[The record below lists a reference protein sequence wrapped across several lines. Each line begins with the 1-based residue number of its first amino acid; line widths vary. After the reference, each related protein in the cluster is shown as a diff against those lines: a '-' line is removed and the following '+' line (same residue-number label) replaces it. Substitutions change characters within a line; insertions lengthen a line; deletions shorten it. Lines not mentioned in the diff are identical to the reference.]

1 MKELKGSG
9 QRPRSDPLSSTP
21 GRLVA
26 VLPQETTCYKTRDW
40 RASPFVRRRL
50 KAGGVRSEA
59 GALTGTM
66 RLKFGD
72 CVLDL
77 RARQLERANKVVP
90 LEPKMYE
97 LLEVLI
103 KRRPAVV
110 TNNELDELLW
120 PNVYVERTSLT
131 RLVSELR
138 AVLGDTPRDSR
149 IIRTAYKAGYAFC
162 ADVTCLPAAPAPAA
176 AIEVLWMKQ
185 SLPLT
190 DGEHIAGRD
199 AECSL
204 VVDGTTVSRR
214 HARITV
220 AHGTAMIED
229 LGSTNGTHVN
239 GKRISAPTRLA
250 PGDEFSLG
258 SEVLRVRLRSSSAL
272 TVKVDSSTKPSA
284 EPQIKK

>member
-1 MKELKGSG
+1 V
-9 QRPRSDPLSSTP
+9 T
-21 GRLVA
+21 
-26 VLPQETTCYKTRDW
+26 ETI
-40 RASPFVRRRL
+40 
-50 KAGGVRSEA
+50 
-59 GALTGTM
+59 

-72 CVLDL
+72 CLLDL
-77 RARQLERANKVVP
+77 RARRLERANKAVP

-110 TNNELDELLW
+110 TNSELDELLW
-120 PNVYVERTSLT
+120 PNVYVARTSLT

-149 IIRTAYKAGYAFC
+149 VIRTVYKVGYAFC
-162 ADVTCLPAAPAPAA
+162 ADVTGLPAVQSSPTT
-176 AIEVLWMKQ
+176 IEVLWMKQ

-204 VVDGTTVSRR
+204 VIDGTTVSRR

-220 AHGTAMIED
+220 AHGAATIED
-229 LGSTNGTHVN
+229 LDSTNGTYVN
-239 GKRISAPTRLA
+239 ATRISAPTPLVS
-250 PGDEFSLG
+250 GDEFALG
-258 SEVLRVRLRSSSAL
+258 SEVLRVRRRSSSVL
-272 TVKVDSSTKPSA
+272 TVKVEPDSKASDKL
-284 EPQIKK
+284 QIKK

>member
-1 MKELKGSG
+1 
-9 QRPRSDPLSSTP
+9 
-21 GRLVA
+21 
-26 VLPQETTCYKTRDW
+26 
-40 RASPFVRRRL
+40 
-50 KAGGVRSEA
+50 
-59 GALTGTM
+59 M

-72 CVLDL
+72 CVLDVS
-77 RARQLERANKVVP
+77 ARQLERQGRNVP

-120 PNVYVERTSLT
+120 PQVYVARTSLT

-138 AVLGDTPRDSR
+138 AALGDAPRDSH
-149 IIRTAYKAGYAFC
+149 IIRTVYKTGYAFC
-162 ADVTCLPAAPAPAA
+162 ADVTDLPAARSLPATL
-176 AIEVLWMKQ
+176 EVLWMKQ

-204 VVDGTTVSRR
+204 VIDGTTVSRR

-220 AHGTAMIED
+220 TQGGAMIED
-229 LGSTNGTHVN
+229 LDSTNGTHVN
-239 GKRISAPTRLA
+239 GTRISAPTRLV
-250 PGDEFSLG
+250 PGDEFALG
-258 SEVLRVRLRSSSAL
+258 SEVLRLRLRSVSAL
-272 TVKVDSSTKPSA
+272 TVKVDDDGERRDRSRKSRDK
-284 EPQIKK
+284 

>member
-1 MKELKGSG
+1 
-9 QRPRSDPLSSTP
+9 
-21 GRLVA
+21 
-26 VLPQETTCYKTRDW
+26 
-40 RASPFVRRRL
+40 
-50 KAGGVRSEA
+50 
-59 GALTGTM
+59 M

-72 CVLDL
+72 CVLDVS
-77 RARQLERANKVVP
+77 ARQLERQGRNVP

-120 PNVYVERTSLT
+120 PQVYVARTSLT

-138 AVLGDTPRDSR
+138 AALGDAPRDSH
-149 IIRTAYKAGYAFC
+149 IIRTVYKTGYAFC
-162 ADVTCLPAAPAPAA
+162 ADVSALPAARGAPATLEA
-176 AIEVLWMKQ
+176 LWMKQ

-204 VVDGTTVSRR
+204 VIDGTTVSRR

-220 AHGTAMIED
+220 AHGAATVED
-229 LGSTNGTHVN
+229 LDSTNGTHVN
-239 GKRISAPTRLA
+239 GTRISAPTRLA
-250 PGDEFSLG
+250 PGDEFALG
-258 SEVLRVRLRSSSAL
+258 SEVLRIRLRSVSAL
-272 TVKVDSSTKPSA
+272 TVKVDEAGEAGDRLRKNR
-284 EPQIKK
+284 E

>member
-1 MKELKGSG
+1 
-9 QRPRSDPLSSTP
+9 
-21 GRLVA
+21 
-26 VLPQETTCYKTRDW
+26 
-40 RASPFVRRRL
+40 
-50 KAGGVRSEA
+50 
-59 GALTGTM
+59 M
-66 RLKFGD
+66 RLRFSD

-77 RARQLERANKVVP
+77 GARQLERGNKIVP

-120 PNVYVERTSLT
+120 PRVYVARTSLT

-149 IIRTAYKAGYAFC
+149 LIRTVYKTGYAFC
-162 ADVTCLPAAPAPAA
+162 ADVTSLPAARSASAT
-176 AIEVLWMKQ
+176 IEVLWMKQ
-185 SLPLT
+185 ASPLT

-199 AECSL
+199 ADCSL

-220 AHGTAMIED
+220 ADGAATIED
-229 LGSTNGTHVN
+229 LESTNGTHVN
-239 GKRISAPTRLA
+239 GTRISAPTRLV
-250 PGDEFSLG
+250 PGDEFALG
-258 SEVLRVRLRSSSAL
+258 SELLRVRRRSSSAL
-272 TVKVDSSTKPSA
+272 TVKVDA
-284 EPQIKK
+284 ENTAADKRRS

>member
-1 MKELKGSG
+1 
-9 QRPRSDPLSSTP
+9 
-21 GRLVA
+21 
-26 VLPQETTCYKTRDW
+26 
-40 RASPFVRRRL
+40 
-50 KAGGVRSEA
+50 
-59 GALTGTM
+59 M

-77 RARQLERANKVVP
+77 SARQLERGNEVVP

-103 KRRPAVV
+103 KRGPAVV

-120 PNVYVERTSLT
+120 PKVYVARTSLT

-149 IIRTAYKAGYAFC
+149 IIRTVYKTGYAFC
-162 ADVTCLPAAPAPAA
+162 AEVTRLPPARSSPAT
-176 AIEVLWMKQ
+176 IEVLWKRE
-185 SLPLT
+185 SVPLT

-204 VVDGTTVSRR
+204 LIDGTTVSRR

-220 AHGTAMIED
+220 ASRAATIED
-229 LGSTNGTHVN
+229 LDSTNGTYVN
-239 GKRISAPTRLA
+239 GTRISAPTRLS
-250 PGDEFSLG
+250 PGDEFALG

-272 TVKVDSSTKPSA
+272 TVKVGRDSEASGKP
-284 EPQIKK
+284 KMKR

>member
-1 MKELKGSG
+1 
-9 QRPRSDPLSSTP
+9 
-21 GRLVA
+21 
-26 VLPQETTCYKTRDW
+26 
-40 RASPFVRRRL
+40 
-50 KAGGVRSEA
+50 
-59 GALTGTM
+59 M

-77 RARQLERANKVVP
+77 DARQLERANKVVP

-120 PNVYVERTSLT
+120 PKVYVARTSLT

-149 IIRTAYKAGYAFC
+149 VIRTAYKTGYAFC
-162 ADVTCLPAAPAPAA
+162 AEVTQLSAPRSAPAT
-176 AIEVLWMKQ
+176 IEVLWMKQ

-204 VVDGTTVSRR
+204 VIDGTTVSRR

-220 AHGTAMIED
+220 ASGVATIED
-229 LGSTNGTHVN
+229 LDSTNGTHVN
-239 GKRISAPTRLA
+239 GTRISAPTRLA
-250 PGDEFSLG
+250 PGDEFALG

-272 TVKVDSSTKPSA
+272 TVKVDADSNASDKHRPK
-284 EPQIKK
+284 E